1 MKQVRVLIVDDH
13 LVVRIGVKMLLDTEP
28 CIKVVGEARD
38 ADSAVQLNKQL
49 QPNIILMDLM
59 LPGKNGLEA
68 IAEIKRDNPGVKV
81 IVLTSFEDE
90 EKIQAAMSTSVDGY
104 LLKNADGEELL
115 HAIRAVQEGD
125 MPVHPRVA
133 RYLFTT
139 QHRTSNTNG
148 LYLTERETE
157 IVQLIAQ
164 GLSNKELADR
174 LNLTEGTIKSYVSQI
189 LTKLKV
195 STRTEAAL
203 WAAKKGLIKIE

>member
-28 CIKVVGEARD
+28 YIKIVGEAKD

-68 IAEIKRDNPGVKV
+68 IAEIKCDNPGVKV

-115 HAIRAVQEGD
+115 QAIRAVQEGN

-139 QHRTSNTNG
+139 QQRTSTNG

-164 GLSNKELADR
+164 GLSNKELAHR
-174 LNLTEGTIKSYVSQI
+174 LNLTEGTVKSYVSQI

>member
-1 MKQVRVLIVDDH
+1 MEKVRILIVDDH
-13 LVVRIGVKMLLDTEP
+13 LVVRKGVQILLDTEP
-28 CIKVVGEARD
+28 DIKIVGEAKD
-38 ADSAVQLNKQL
+38 ADNAVRLNRQL
-49 QPNIILMDLM
+49 QPSVILMDLM
-59 LPGKNGLEA
+59 LPGKNGLEI

-115 HAIRAVQEGD
+115 QAIWAVQKGD
-125 MPVHPRVA
+125 MPLHPRVA

-139 QHRTSNTNG
+139 QQSTSSSNG

-157 IVQLIAQ
+157 IIRLVAQ
-164 GLSNKELADR
+164 GLSNKEVAHK
-174 LNLTEGTIKSYVSQI
+174 LNLTEGTVKSYVSQI

-203 WAAKKGLIKIE
+203 WAAKKGMIKLE